1 MRINKKLTYPLQVIG
16 IAIIVLFMMFEEIIL
31 SPLRKLKIIFIVKTI
46 GMLNGFWTIA
56 LLVSFK
62 TVEGLIKVFFIF
74 GLVTDPLWI
83 GFWVFMDG
91 FLGFLSLNLII
102 YGRDNLKQYR
112 SYRKL
117 AIWFYRKK
125 KIIKQHKYYIKA
137 KYYVVTTKVYI
148 HAFVIALSIRLFGNE
163 KGVYHNL
170 KRYIK
175 AGIIKYKRSK
185 RSINKKKILGSPDL
199 NQAEF

>member
-1 MRINKKLTYPLQVIG
+1 MTKKRLAAPFKIIG
-16 IAIIVLFMMFEEIIL
+16 ALIIVFFMMFEEIIL
-31 SPLRKLKIIFIVKTI
+31 SPLRYLKVIFVINIIKR
-46 GMLNGFWTIA
+46 LNGFWTLA
-56 LLVSFK
+56 FLGTFK
-62 TVEGLIKVFFIF
+62 TIEGLIKIFFIF

-117 AIWFYRKK
+117 AIWFYKK
-125 KIIKQHKYYIKA
+125 KKLIKRTPQYIKA
-137 KYYVVTTKVYI
+137 KTYVTNTKIYLKSKLI
-148 HAFVIALSIRLFGNE
+148 AFRIWMFGNE
-163 KGVYHNL
+163 KGIFYNL

-175 AGIIKYKRSK
+175 AGVLKYKRSK
-185 RSINKKKILGSPDL
+185 RSINKKKILDSLDES
-199 NQAEF
+199 QVEV